1 MELIGGGKIELL
13 KSLLGGA
20 GGAAIVSGLY
30 GLVQWWL
37 NRKAQKED
45 RAADGKAAICKQH
58 GADMLDLSRKM
69 DILFLADRTILYD
82 RIKHLAKSYISQGFV
97 TIEDLEDIN
106 RMHSVYHDPDK
117 LDGNGFLTDLM
128 HTVNS
133 LEIRAK

>member
-1 MELIGGGKIELL
+1 MELL

-30 GLVQWWL
+30 GLIQWWL

-45 RAADGKAAICKQH
+45 RAAEDQESKCEQRGE
-58 GADMLDLSRKM
+58 DMRDLSRKM
-69 DILFLADRTILYD
+69 DVLFLADRTILYD
-82 RIKHLAKSYISQGFV
+82 RIKHLAKSYIAQGFV
-97 TIEDLEDIN
+97 TVEDLEDIN
-106 RMHSVYHDPDK
+106 RMHAVYHDPDK
-117 LDGNGFLTDLM
+117 LDGNGFLKDLM